1 MKPVRSTKKMAADAQ
16 IFIDAHS
23 TIPSWKKYLQTVVL
37 MGLINLEYLY
47 QMWLLTIKEDNGNIS
62 LGVSK
67 YIGNAILETNL
78 SPQEIAERISEGT
91 LDITKMNWHDDFETE
106 LALNDIAL
114 ATVER
119 IKEK

>member
-1 MKPVRSTKKMAADAQ
+1 MT
-16 IFIDAHS
+16 FI
-23 TIPSWKKYLQTVVL
+23 K
-37 MGLINLEYLY
+37 
-47 QMWLLTIKEDNGNIS
+47 DNGNIS

-78 SPQEIAERISEGT
+78 SPQEIAERISRKGT
-91 LDITKMNWHDDFETE
+91 LDITKMNWHDDFEIR

-119 IKEK
+119 IKKNRQARENYLEQFGGDKKDLIYML